1 MFGRKREQAED
12 LFSLAFSE
20 ASIFAFFWIA
30 VQIWQSSPDSDKD
43 RKAIL
48 LKAGARSNFLFQG
61 PVSVEHF
68 HKLDLAWEEEQ
79 ALDALSTDDRLRSLV
94 MQAYGMMEQLPSGME
109 NPDPRLTERLM
120 ALYGAEYAEPPD
132 LNTFRTLFADM
143 KQEFEPVRAQ
153 MFSDPLFKSDEVQT
167 AISGKSSNKAAALRR
182 ELDRARTLASLLFTK
197 RLHMEGAGSRDE
209 WSDKMNKGI
218 VQAYLVFGRDIP
230 RECACLVDL
239 IGEEAAAM
247 EALRTNSLLR
257 SLVVQSQRV
266 TAVMKYTE
274 TGDTAWGMESRI
286 LEEFGKDIPKAPTNT
301 SFFKLLRRVEKEL
314 APFKKELRAVDARL
328 T

>member
-1 MFGRKREQAED
+1 MFGRKRKQTRTTIQD

-20 ASIFAFFWIA
+20 ASVFAFFWIA

-68 HKLDLAWEEEQ
+68 HKLDLAREEEQ

-94 MQAYGMMEQLPSGME
+94 MQAYGMMEQLE

-120 ALYGAEYAEPPD
+120 ALYGAEYSEPPD
-132 LNTFRTLFADM
+132 LNTFRTLFANM
-143 KQEFEPVRAQ
+143 KREFEPVRAQ

-218 VQAYLVFGRDIP
+218 IQAYLVFGRDIP

-257 SLVVQSQRV
+257 SLVVQSQRM
-266 TAVMKYTE
+266 TAVMKYME
-274 TGDTAWGMESRI
+274 TGDTAWGMESCI